1 MSRAIETA
9 NIIREILPNVPVNP
23 VGFVPT
29 DMVCHFFFEISETQ
43 LFSKSVQTFWMNSE
57 TNYT

>member
-23 VGFVPT
+23 VGFVPNA
-29 DMVCHFFFEISETQ
+29 DLVCHFIYEISEA
-43 LFSKSVQTFWMNSE
+43 
-57 TNYT
+57 

>member
-23 VGFVPT
+23 VGFVPNAELEFLNKLWGLGT
-29 DMVCHFFFEISETQ
+29 E
-43 LFSKSVQTFWMNSE
+43 
-57 TNYT
+57 